1 MDSPTLENIFEKLT
15 NIENFLK
22 GQTEKPLTFD
32 EAARYLDVSKSHL
45 YKLTSANKIPHY
57 KPQGK
62 RVYFSKSE
70 LDAWLM
76 RNPVKTKTE
85 VEQEADDYI
94 VNGKRG
100 VQ

>member
-1 MDSPTLENIFEKLT
+1 MKNIILEKL
-15 NIENFLK
+15 NVIEKLLK
-22 GQTEKPLTFD
+22 GQTVKPLTFD

-62 RVYFSKSE
+62 RLYFAKSE
-70 LDAWLM
+70 LNAWLLRM
-76 RNPVKTKTE
+76 PVKTTGKI
-85 VEQEADDYI
+85 EQEADDYI

-100 VQ
+100 GQ

>member
-1 MDSPTLENIFEKLT
+1 MQQEILNKLT
-15 NIENFLK
+15 KIENLLK

-45 YKLTSANKIPHY
+45 YKLTSTNRVPHY

-70 LDAWLM
+70 LDTWLL
-76 RNPVKTKTE
+76 RNPVKTTPDL
-85 VEQEADDYI
+85 EQEANNYI
-94 VNGKRG
+94 VNGEKRG
-100 VQ
+100 